1 VEAKREFAEL
11 SPGLEITKAGVRDRR
26 GDRVIVFIQYLHAG
40 GPEGTSETNIWET
53 VLLYEKRD
61 GQWRPYQISYN
72 YVGPVP

>member
-1 VEAKREFAEL
+1 
-11 SPGLEITKAGVRDRR
+11 
-26 GDRVIVFIQYLHAG
+26 VIVFIQYLHAG